1 MPSPKPNDWGA
12 EMGTIQEN
20 VSHLTVRAATPEE
33 VAEVTDALGPAD
45 VGISMLGW
53 TIMIVLVPED
63 VPLMV
68 VVGDSPSVIGMP
80 LVLPIQAYDPAAQ
93 LIRTATGEVY
103 RLGDRSTGKPTAG
116 QFAELNKAL
125 VNWGFQDEE

>member
-1 MPSPKPNDWGA
+1 
-12 EMGTIQEN
+12 MGTIQEN
-20 VSHLTVRAATPEE
+20 ISRLTVRPATPEE
-33 VAEVTDALGPAD
+33 VAEVTDGLGLAD

-63 VPLMV
+63 VPLMA
-68 VVGDSPSVIGMP
+68 VVGDSPSVTGMP
-80 LVLPIQAYDPAAQ
+80 LVLPIQAYDPAEQ

-103 RLGDRSTGKPTAG
+103 RLGDRATGKATDG
-116 QFAELNKAL
+116 QIAELNKAL

>member
-1 MPSPKPNDWGA
+1 
-12 EMGTIQEN
+12 MGTIQEE
-20 VSHLTVRAATPEE
+20 VSHLIIRQATADE
-33 VAEVTDALGPAD
+33 VAEVTDDFGPAD

-68 VVGDSPSVIGMP
+68 VVGDSPSVSGMP
-80 LVLPIQAYDPAAQ
+80 LVLPIQAYDPAEQ

-103 RLGDRSTGKPTAG
+103 RLGDRATGKPSAG
-116 QFAELNKAL
+116 QIAELNKAL
-125 VNWGFQDEE
+125 VNWGFQDEV